1 MRHVQIFLSC
11 SALAALVSV
20 SAAPLPIQ
28 TIGSP
33 WTAAARTTE
42 PAYIIVQLS
51 NPDGTPKID
60 AELPKANPASGVELK
75 GSKWS
80 FDTFQIP
87 VGFEGTGVQAVP
99 PKSFLDKPGTQTV
112 RLPGQLRVTQIAP
125 AFRLGDAKDP
135 RAGSYYFTVL
145 PMFGVAG
152 GQKKQL
158 PWISGHYVFRITYRD
173 GANSG
178 TALGEFVIP

>member
-1 MRHVQIFLSC
+1 MRYAQILIGC
-11 SALAALVSV
+11 STLAVFVSA

-28 TIGSP
+28 VLGSP
-33 WTAAARTTE
+33 WTATAKTTE

-60 AELPKANPASGVELK
+60 AELPKANPNVGVELK

-87 VGFEGTGVQAVP
+87 VGFEGVGFQAVA
-99 PKSFLDKPGTQTV
+99 PKSFFDKPGAQTV
-112 RLPGQLRVTQIAP
+112 RLPGQLRVVEIAP
-125 AFRLGDAKDP
+125 AFRLGAANDP
-135 RAGSYYFTVL
+135 RAGTYYFTVL
-145 PMFGVAG
+145 PMYGVTG

-158 PWISGHYVFRITYRD
+158 PWISGHYVFRIMYRD
-173 GANSG
+173 GTNSG
-178 TALGEFVIP
+178 TALGELVIP